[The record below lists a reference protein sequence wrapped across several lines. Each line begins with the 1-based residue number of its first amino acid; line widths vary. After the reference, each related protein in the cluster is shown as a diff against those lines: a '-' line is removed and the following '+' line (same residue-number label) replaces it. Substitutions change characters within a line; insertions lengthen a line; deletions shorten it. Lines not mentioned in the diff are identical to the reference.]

1 MNLEKIKQK
10 HDFCKSVIKIFTR
23 LAKKFFLMYYRFY
36 NTQKEKK
43 EYASV
48 IRKRTKHKRQN
59 LQTGFQYTVRSRI
72 TGVLP
77 TNKI

>member
-1 MNLEKIKQK
+1 
-10 HDFCKSVIKIFTR
+10 
-23 LAKKFFLMYYRFY
+23 MYYRIY

>member
-1 MNLEKIKQK
+1 
-10 HDFCKSVIKIFTR
+10 
-23 LAKKFFLMYYRFY
+23 MYYRFY

-59 LQTGFQYTVRSRI
+59 LQTGFQHSVRQRI
-72 TGVLP
+72 TGVVP
-77 TNKI
+77 ANKIFIEKLICNSFYPFEIIRSSEKNT

>member
-1 MNLEKIKQK
+1 
-10 HDFCKSVIKIFTR
+10 
-23 LAKKFFLMYYRFY
+23 MYYRFY

-48 IRKRTKHKRQN
+48 IRKRIKHKRQN
-59 LQTGFQYTVRSRI
+59 LQTGFQHSVRQRI

-77 TNKI
+77 ANKI